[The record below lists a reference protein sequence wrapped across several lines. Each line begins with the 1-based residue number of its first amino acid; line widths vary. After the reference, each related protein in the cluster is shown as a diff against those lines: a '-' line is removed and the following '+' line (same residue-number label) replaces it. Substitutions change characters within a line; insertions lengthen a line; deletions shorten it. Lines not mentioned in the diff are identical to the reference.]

1 MTYQSKFKKELEKS
15 SEMDVKKR
23 EESEKIS
30 FKKLKPLEMGENDV
44 FGRKKMFWLYELFEI
59 NTRRTDDGQTV
70 GWTNQQ
76 TY

>member
-30 FKKLKPLEMGENDV
+30 FKELEHQEMGE
-44 FGRKKMFWLYELFEI
+44 K
-59 NTRRTDDGQTV
+59 
-70 GWTNQQ
+70 
-76 TY
+76 